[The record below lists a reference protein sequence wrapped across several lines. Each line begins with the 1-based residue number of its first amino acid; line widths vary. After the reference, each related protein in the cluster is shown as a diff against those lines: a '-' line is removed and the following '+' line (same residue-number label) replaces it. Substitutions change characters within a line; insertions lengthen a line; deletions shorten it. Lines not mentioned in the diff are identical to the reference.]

1 MRDKLLDE
9 AVHTFRGLWPND
21 MMIEEKKNRNGF
33 FYLVAQGK
41 LLYHTL
47 YDYGFNDAEF
57 KSRAKELGHINGY
70 RWGVEYLTNGK
81 KPDLM
86 EDVLID
92 AKCEK
97 GTNEWLGWTDM
108 EVSDAAWSD
117 RVNAVPVSSFKII
130 DPRYKPKDTSY
141 LDKPTVVG
149 VDMAS
154 GKGETIECVVRTKI
168 ELEVVNSED
177 WYDYENQK
185 ALRLPPVGVEC
196 ESFWPLDSEP
206 FWHQA
211 MVMYVSDI
219 NVVLK
224 FKNGAENCY
233 KRQALGSEAVL
244 FRPLDWNR
252 KAEAERKRVVDAA
265 YNAISKPMGIGVD
278 EALSELYDLGY
289 LRIPK
294 DSNN

>member
-1 MRDKLLDE
+1 MGSICTGLMTMNKIDK
-9 AVHTFRGLWPND
+9 AVHDLKGVLPDLVHPPEYGANIDVGCYFLAPPYIYFMGIAGGRAICTKSEF
-21 MMIEEKKNRNGF
+21 EK
-33 FYLVAQGK
+33 
-41 LLYHTL
+41 
-47 YDYGFNDAEF
+47 
-57 KSRAKELGHINGY
+57 RARELGYINGY

-108 EVSDAAWSD
+108 EVSDAAWTD
-117 RVNAVPVSSFKII
+117 TDNQFPVSSFKII

-154 GKGETIECVVRTKI
+154 GKGETIECIVRTKI

-185 ALRLPPVGVEC
+185 ALRLPPVGEKVDGFIGLVFSPFKC
-196 ESFWPLDSEP
+196 TFVGIDSEGRIVVEKLDGNLYRYMTN
-206 FWHQA
+206 Q
-211 MVMYVSDI
+211 I
-219 NVVLK
+219 NL
-224 FKNGAENCY
+224 
-233 KRQALGSEAVL
+233 
-244 FRPLDWNR
+244 RPLDWNR

-265 YNAISKPMGIGVD
+265 QKVCVNFSSNDLGK
-278 EALSELYDLGY
+278 LYDAGY
-289 LRIPK
+289 LRIPPEK
-294 DSNN
+294 N